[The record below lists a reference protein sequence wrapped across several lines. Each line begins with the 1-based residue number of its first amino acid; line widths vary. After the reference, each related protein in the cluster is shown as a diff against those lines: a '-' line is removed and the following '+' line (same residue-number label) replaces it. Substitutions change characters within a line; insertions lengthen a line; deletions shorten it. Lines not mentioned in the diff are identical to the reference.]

1 MGVLLYGFMA
11 HWFLAASP
19 MRRSLSVKATY
30 DGVVRLPWSFA
41 MICAPAHRSCLS
53 APSAPRHSATK
64 WAVAHLD
71 ALVLPVADAGV
82 GGAEVNAHGQP
93 LDLRHGVL
101 ACVVCLV

>member
-1 MGVLLYGFMA
+1 MA
-11 HWFLAASP
+11 HWFFAPSP

-41 MICAPAHRSCLS
+41 MICTPQLFERAERAETFC
-53 APSAPRHSATK
+53 TK
-64 WAVAHLD
+64 GTVAHLD